1 MENVGHD
8 IHTLECLF
16 HINEIY
22 FTHVVSLVEGRKKG
36 PGMMQEEALFNKI
49 KSIPKPEPTTE
60 NVRENLSTVSI
71 TGIALLHLKS
81 KVKWF
86 AEQKRGGLEQKDN
99 FRTDQMCMLVLAC
112 STFMDVPAA
121 LKSFLLYKQETFCH
135 SRWITTASGY
145 LRLHLFNS
153 DKLSDE
159 EKIKSTKLISYIVSV
174 YVPSF
179 IMIHLKPKASDGPFL
194 TLFQRDLLF
203 AYRKIDEEVADVV
216 LKYFVEHG
224 SKWLSPKNVALS
236 LFSDCPPF
244 SLNAVKTSSA
254 LPADV
259 DTRVQLQCRAAR
271 LRNFFTVQSQR
282 VPYVMHNSIPAIFW
296 KTIENNNRCTER
308 QIGKLKNIIQDRVF
322 VITRETAVLIYDCVR
337 TYLTWNRVLN
347 KMFVVV
353 QLCVAGQ

>member
-49 KSIPKPEPTTE
+49 KCIPKPEPTTE

-121 LKSFLLYKQETFCH
+121 LKSFLLYK
-135 SRWITTASGY
+135 
-145 LRLHLFNS
+145 
-153 DKLSDE
+153 
-159 EKIKSTKLISYIVSV
+159 
-174 YVPSF
+174 
-179 IMIHLKPKASDGPFL
+179 
-194 TLFQRDLLF
+194 
-203 AYRKIDEEVADVV
+203 
-216 LKYFVEHG
+216 
-224 SKWLSPKNVALS
+224 
-236 LFSDCPPF
+236 
-244 SLNAVKTSSA
+244 
-254 LPADV
+254 
-259 DTRVQLQCRAAR
+259 
-271 LRNFFTVQSQR
+271 
-282 VPYVMHNSIPAIFW
+282 
-296 KTIENNNRCTER
+296 
-308 QIGKLKNIIQDRVF
+308 
-322 VITRETAVLIYDCVR
+322 
-337 TYLTWNRVLN
+337 
-347 KMFVVV
+347 
-353 QLCVAGQ
+353 